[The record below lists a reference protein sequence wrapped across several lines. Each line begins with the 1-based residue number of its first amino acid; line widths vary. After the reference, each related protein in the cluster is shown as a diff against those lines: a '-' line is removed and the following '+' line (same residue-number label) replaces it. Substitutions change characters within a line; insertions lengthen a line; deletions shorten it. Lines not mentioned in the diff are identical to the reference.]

1 MKPQSSP
8 AKPGKYLRT
17 KSNANRL
24 FPGTFVLTLLLLF
37 AGMCFFSARWY
48 LKTYGYTGFDSILYP
63 LTADLE
69 GVQTGLVVSF
79 SLKALLP
86 ALLFTLLGE
95 VLAAL
100 IPFPI
105 PAAIYGLVLML
116 IALLTGL
123 LKPDHIKEAS
133 SFLISVM
140 PVLFV
145 PPAVRILEYWGIVGP
160 NMAAILIIAVF
171 TTFLVF
177 AVSGLVTQFII
188 KKKGDKNNG

>member
-1 MKPQSSP
+1 MKH
-8 AKPGKYLRT
+8 
-17 KSNANRL
+17 
-24 FPGTFVLTLLLLF
+24 
-37 AGMCFFSARWY
+37 
-48 LKTYGYTGFDSILYP
+48 LKQ
-63 LTADLE
+63 
-69 GVQTGLVVSF
+69 V
-79 SLKALLP
+79 ALI
-86 ALLFTLLGE
+86 LLFTLLGE

-160 NMAAILIIAVF
+160 KVAAIVIICVS

-177 AVSGLVTQFII
+177 AVSGLVTKLLQ
-188 KKKGDKNNG
+188 KKKGGEHHG

>member
-1 MKPQSSP
+1 M
-8 AKPGKYLRT
+8 KYL
-17 KSNANRL
+17 KQVA
-24 FPGTFVLTLLLLF
+24 
-37 AGMCFFSARWY
+37 
-48 LKTYGYTGFDSILYP
+48 II
-63 LTADLE
+63 
-69 GVQTGLVVSF
+69 
-79 SLKALLP
+79 
-86 ALLFTLLGE
+86 LLFTLLGE
-95 VLAAL
+95 VLAAV

-116 IALLTGL
+116 AALLTGL

-188 KKKGDKNNG
+188 KKKKEEKHNG